1 MKLHNIMCYN
11 YIDSILNV
19 YTGVKEVLGGGR
31 LLSIIYYLYE
41 GIRLRD

>member
-1 MKLHNIMCYN
+1 MCYN

-31 LLSIIYYLYE
+31 LLSIICYLYSHSH
-41 GIRLRD
+41 INKIH